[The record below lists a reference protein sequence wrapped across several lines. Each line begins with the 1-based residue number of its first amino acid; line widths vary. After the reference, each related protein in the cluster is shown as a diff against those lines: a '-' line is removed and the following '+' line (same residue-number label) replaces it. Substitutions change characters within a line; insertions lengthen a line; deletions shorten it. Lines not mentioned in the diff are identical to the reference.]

1 MYNIISMTEQR
12 KGLFELL
19 LAIIIGVLGY
29 GICKLTSSHLTDP
42 LVLSLLGGIIVR
54 ALLPEP
60 QTKGSINSITRVLIP
75 VGLVFYSAHFLN
87 FARFAEV
94 RVNMMLLL
102 LLVVAAYFISI
113 IIAGRLLKQRDRT
126 TYLIANGSAIC
137 GASAIVITSPA
148 VDAEPDDVSISVLSV
163 FITALTGLFII
174 LPFIATTSGITDR
187 TYGILSGMIL
197 QFTGIVKVA
206 VTNIPYLDK
215 AMPKPELLSFAL
227 SIKAVRF
234 LGLLLS
240 IPIFSSIMKGRI
252 HIPYVLWLF
261 LLSGIAGTWIYTLN
275 KPFYSN
281 IMIPVIHPLHE
292 VSWSIVM
299 ASIGLNADI
308 RRLLSDNGVK
318 ALVMAFIGFISATAI
333 FFIGFY
339 LLRVLRL
346 Y

>member
-1 MYNIISMTEQR
+1 MKKKLMIGDKILPST
-12 KGLFELL
+12 
-19 LAIIIGVLGY
+19 IIGVLGY
-29 GICKLTSSHLTDP
+29 GIYRLVGSHLADP
-42 LVLSLLGGIIVR
+42 LVFSLLGGIIVR

-60 QTKGSINSITRVLIP
+60 QTKGGINSITRVLIP
-75 VGLVFYSAHFLN
+75 VGLVFYSAHSLN

-113 IIAGRLLKQRDRT
+113 IIAGRLLKQRDRI

-174 LPFIATTSGITDR
+174 LPFIATTLEITDR

-197 QFTGIVKVA
+197 QFTGLINVA
-206 VTNIPYLDK
+206 VKNIPYLDK
-215 AMPKPELLSFAL
+215 TMPKPELLSFAL
-227 SIKAVRF
+227 SIKAVRY

-240 IPIFSSIMKGRI
+240 IPIFSSIIRGRF

-261 LLSGIAGTWIYTLN
+261 LLSGIAGTWIYMHN
-275 KPFYSN
+275 EPFYSD
-281 IMIPVIHPLHE
+281 IMIPVIRPLHE

-299 ASIGLNADI
+299 ASIGLNVDI
-308 RRLLSDNGVK
+308 RRLLSDNGVR
-318 ALVMAFIGFISATAI
+318 ALVMAFIGFISATAA

-339 LLRVLRL
+339 SLRALRL